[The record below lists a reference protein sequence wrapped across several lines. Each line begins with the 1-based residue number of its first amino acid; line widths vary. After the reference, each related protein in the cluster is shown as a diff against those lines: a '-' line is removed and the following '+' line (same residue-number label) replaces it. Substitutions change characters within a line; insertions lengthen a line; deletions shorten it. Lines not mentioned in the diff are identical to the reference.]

1 VERPDFRGAFF
12 LPVASPSCY
21 LFARGNVL
29 TEVDGMIGPAYVQ
42 RMARYNRWQ
51 NENLY
56 GAADRL
62 SPEERAKERGAFFGS
77 IHKTLSHLLWADR
90 VWMGRF
96 TDQPRPPGGIPESV
110 ALYPDWRALSEER
123 ARFDQSI
130 IAWADGVDEAWLA
143 QDQTY
148 HSGATG
154 RTLTRPRALLVAHLF
169 NHQTHHRGQVHC
181 MLTQAGAKPHD
192 TDLPLTPV

>member
-1 VERPDFRGAFF
+1 
-12 LPVASPSCY
+12 
-21 LFARGNVL
+21 
-29 TEVDGMIGPAYVQ
+29 MIGPAYVQ

-56 GAADRL
+56 GAAERL
-62 SPEERAKERGAFFGS
+62 SPEEREKERGAFFGS

-110 ALYPDWRALSEER
+110 NLFPDWRALSDER
-123 ARFDQSI
+123 AGVDQSI
-130 IAWADGVDEAWLA
+130 IAWADAVDETWLA

-148 HSGATG
+148 FSGVSG
-154 RTLTRPRALLVAHLF
+154 RTLTRPRALLVTHLF
-169 NHQTHHRGQVHC
+169 NHQIHHRGQVHC

-192 TDLPLTPV
+192 TDLPLMPA